1 MNLKLPEGL
10 KKALAGAR
18 EKLSEIYT
26 DTDPSILLCPN
37 VPKPLHRLAPR
48 NIYGD
53 VWWNKTRKEAY
64 ASTDYHCKACG
75 VHKLKAKFR
84 QWLEGHELYE
94 VNYQKGRSTYLKTV
108 PLCHACH
115 NSCHDGRMLTLLKHG
130 QISQAK
136 YTRILQHRDRVLAE
150 AGLQKMTVQERDREF
165 LSLEARGLI
174 AKWEDWR
181 LILDGK
187 EYKPLFKNY
196 QEWEEYWNAH
206 SSKTKMEE

>member
-94 VNYQKGRSTYLKTV
+94 VNYQKGTATYIHTV
-108 PLCHACH
+108 PLCHGCH
-115 NSCHDGRMLTLLKHG
+115 NYIHDGRLTVLLQTGKIHHG
-130 QISQAK
+130 K
-136 YTRILQHRDRVLAE
+136 YAAILQHGDNVLKE
-150 AGLQKMTVQERDREF
+150 AGLKKMTRNERELEF
-165 LSLEARGLI
+165 QGLEKKGKI
-174 AKWEDWR
+174 APWHKWR

-187 EYKPLFKNY
+187 EYPTPYKNY
-196 QEWEEYWNAH
+196 EEWYQVHRGIDDDE
-206 SSKTKMEE
+206 